1 MNRNSLRSLETA
13 AGGLLVLAASL
24 LMASPAV
31 ADSSGNNELRL
42 GAYLVFYNASAD
54 DLSGPFVP
62 PGVNLKVQD
71 VQTLYAAYIRRLSP
85 HFVMELAFGWP
96 PLTKTEGKGP
106 ATLGSVPYN
115 GVVISSARWVSP
127 TLLLNYEFGEPNAR
141 LRPYIGL
148 GVNYTTFVDRQST
161 AAGNAASG
169 GPTRL
174 SLSASVGPAA
184 TLGMSYRIAPNWHA
198 YASFAY
204 AQIESDLTANTA
216 GEIRR
221 THVNFRPTSIIL
233 SVGYSF

>member
-13 AGGLLVLAASL
+13 AAALLALAASL

-31 ADSSGNNELRL
+31 ADSSANNELRL

-96 PLTKTEGKGP
+96 PLTKTQGKGP

-115 GVVISSARWVSP
+115 GVVISTARWVSP
-127 TLLLNYEFGEPNAR
+127 TLLLNYEFGDPNAR
-141 LRPYIGL
+141 LRSCIGL
-148 GVNYTTFVDRQST
+148 GVN
-161 AAGNAASG
+161 
-169 GPTRL
+169 
-174 SLSASVGPAA
+174 
-184 TLGMSYRIAPNWHA
+184 
-198 YASFAY
+198 
-204 AQIESDLTANTA
+204 
-216 GEIRR
+216 
-221 THVNFRPTSIIL
+221 
-233 SVGYSF
+233 